1 MGFFFREKRK
11 EESESESESDN
22 VGEDSVAGMRSE
34 ELAVEAVRHL
44 EERSRA
50 AEQTRLERRLR
61 VAAEMAEAD
70 RKAALDAKLLAE
82 AAAALAVVE
91 AKELD
96 EWDKRKSAVVRRLE
110 VSTGCFLEGTHA
122 ICYPPEHA
130 WTARQRAHHLDT

>member
-1 MGFFFREKRK
+1 MGFFFRKKRK
-11 EESESESESDN
+11 EESESESEFDD
-22 VGEDSVAGMRSE
+22 VGEDSVAGEGSG
-34 ELAVEAVRHL
+34 ELAVEAVEAREPPEVNL

-50 AEQTRLERRLR
+50 AEQTRLERRVR

-96 EWDKRKSAVVRRLE
+96 EWDKRKSAAVRRLE

-122 ICYPPEHA
+122 IC
-130 WTARQRAHHLDT
+130 